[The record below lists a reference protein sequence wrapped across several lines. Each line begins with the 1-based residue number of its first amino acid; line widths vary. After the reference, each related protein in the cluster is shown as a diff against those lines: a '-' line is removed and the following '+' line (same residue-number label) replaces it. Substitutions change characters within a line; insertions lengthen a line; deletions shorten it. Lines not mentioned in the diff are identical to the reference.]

1 MAMDLEHS
9 ALTPFPSRLVNP
21 YVQPV
26 LYIRKPGDDNETTV
40 RFAEDDPYFS
50 EVSNLIDIIEDIEED
65 PDAAQIL
72 STYEGEKFLLLKWVV

>member
-1 MAMDLEHS
+1 MIVDLEHS
-9 ALTPFPSRLVNP
+9 ALIFLPFRLVNP

-26 LYIRKPGDDNETTV
+26 LYIRTPGDDNETTI

-72 STYEGEKFLLLKWVV
+72 SSYEGEKCLL